1 MHLASNIRFLRKRK
15 RFTQSTLA
23 ESLGIKRSNVNNYEN
38 GTAIP
43 PVQILVAL
51 SDLFHISVDTLLR
64 INLSSLRESQL
75 YTIENGSDVFV
86 KGNELRVLTSTVDS
100 QNRENIELVSIKA
113 KAGYTTGYFDPEFI
127 SGLPVF
133 QLPFLSAEKKYRT
146 FQVSGDSMLP
156 IPDKSWVTG
165 EFVQDMGSIKD
176 NGLYVVLTLNEGVVF
191 KKLVNQLREKGS
203 LLMISLNSEYAPYDL
218 PLGEVREVWKFVHYI
233 SSEVPEPA
241 EKEHL
246 HHQLGF
252 IKTELGQIKARI
264 ERIAPD
270 DRNNQLQ

>member
-1 MHLASNIRFLRKRK
+1 MHLSSNIRFLRKRK
-15 RFTQSTLA
+15 RLTQNVLA

-43 PVQILVAL
+43 PVNIILAL

-64 INLSSLRESQL
+64 INLASLRESQL
-75 YTIENGSDVFV
+75 YTIEHGTDMFV
-86 KGNELRVLTSTVDS
+86 KGNELRVLTTTVDS

-133 QLPFLSAEKKYRT
+133 HLPFLSPEKKYRT
-146 FQVSGDSMLP
+146 FQISGDSMLP

-165 EFVQDMGSIKD
+165 EFVQDLSSIKD

-191 KKLVNQLREKGS
+191 KKIVNELREKGT
-203 LLMISLNSEYAPYDL
+203 LRMISLNREYDPYDL
-218 PLGEVREVWKFVHYI
+218 PMAEIREVWKFVHFI
-233 SSEVPEPA
+233 SSEVTENL
-241 EKEHL
+241 EQESL
-246 HHQLGF
+246 HRQIEF
-252 IKTELGQIKARI
+252 IKNQLETIKAQI
-264 ERIAPD
+264 GKITPGTES
-270 DRNNQLQ
+270 

>member
-1 MHLASNIRFLRKRK
+1 MYLSSNIRFLRKRK
-15 RFTQSTLA
+15 RFTQSLLA

-43 PVQILVAL
+43 PVNILVAL

-86 KGNELRVLTSTVDS
+86 KGNELRVLTTTVDS
-100 QNRENIELVSIKA
+100 RNKENIELVSIKA

-133 QLPFLSAEKKYRT
+133 QLPFLSPERKYRT
-146 FQVSGDSMLP
+146 FQLSGDSMLP

-165 EFVQDMGSIKD
+165 EFVQDMSAIKD
-176 NGLYVVLTLNEGVVF
+176 NELYIVLTLNEGIVF
-191 KKLVNQLREKGS
+191 KKVVNELREKGS
-203 LLMISLNSEYAPYDL
+203 LRMISINPEYAPYDL
-218 PLGEVREVWKFVHYI
+218 PLGEIREVWKFVHYI
-233 SSEVPEPA
+233 SSEVPEPV
-241 EKEHL
+241 EKEQL
-246 HHQLGF
+246 HHQIEF
-252 IKTELGQIKARI
+252 IKTELGQIKAQIGRI
-264 ERIAPD
+264 VPD
-270 DRNNQLQ
+270 NE